1 MSISIR
7 TIKRIATG
15 SLTVSALAVALLVL
29 QASPKAAPV
38 VDDSATV
45 FKTQCASCHGL
56 DGSGNTAAGK
66 KLAVR
71 DLRSSEVKKV
81 SDEKLNTIITKGKD
95 KMPAAKGLNA
105 AQIKEMVAYI
115 RTLQK

>member
-1 MSISIR
+1 MNLSIR

-15 SLTVSALAVALLVL
+15 SMTVTALAVALLVP
-29 QASPKAAPV
+29 QTSPKAGTV
-38 VDDSATV
+38 VDDSANV
-45 FKTQCASCHGL
+45 FKAQCASCHGL

-66 KLAVR
+66 KLGVR
-71 DLRSSEVKKV
+71 DLRSAEVKKM
-81 SDEKLNTIITKGKD
+81 SDEKLNTIITKGKE

-115 RTLQK
+115 RSLQK